1 MEQPASGNGKKSTL
15 PKHGRVAVAGLAL
28 LVALQLAIAALVSA
42 AAWQTRHRPEVVDI
56 LTGETDVSW
65 LLEYRPVDFA
75 LLANARGCRWDT
87 GTFAENGLR
96 DSYLEVL
103 LPIGPHVFWYNGYAV
118 LEPDDLTAALA
129 QADDWEPADFD
140 ETWPAAGSIA
150 AQLQAA
156 ANDGGD
162 WTWLH
167 SEAYDEQFTGLFCG
181 YYFEPNRGIVI
192 FDAST
197 Y

>member
-1 MEQPASGNGKKSTL
+1 MGHTVSGDGKKSTL
-15 PKHGRVAVAGLAL
+15 PKQGRVAVAGLAL

-42 AAWQTRHRPEVVDI
+42 AAWQVRHRSEVVDI
-56 LTGETDVSW
+56 YTGETDVSW

-75 LLANARGCRWDT
+75 LLANARECRWDT
-87 GTFAENGLR
+87 DTYAVEGFV
-96 DSYLEVL
+96 DSYLDVL
-103 LPIGPHVFWYNGYAV
+103 LPIGPSDFWYNGYAV
-118 LEPDDLTAALA
+118 LEPDDLAVALA
-129 QADDWEPADFD
+129 KADDWEPAEF
-140 ETWPAAGSIA
+140 EEYWPAAGNIA

-167 SEAYDEQFTGLFCG
+167 SEAYDEQFTDLICW

-197 Y
+197 D

>member
-1 MEQPASGNGKKSTL
+1 MGHTVSGDGKKNTL

-42 AAWQTRHRPEVVDI
+42 AAYQVRHRPEVVDI
-56 LTGETDVSW
+56 RTGETDVSW

-75 LLANARGCRWDT
+75 LLANARECRWDT

-118 LEPDDLTAALA
+118 IDPDDLATALA
-129 QADDWEPADFD
+129 RADDWELAAFD
-140 ETWPAAGSIA
+140 EVWPAADNIA

-156 ANDGGD
+156 ATDGGD

-167 SEAYDEQFTGLFCG
+167 SAAYDEQFTGLFCG